1 MPFSALLALFA
12 ALPAP
17 TGIPAPAA
25 VKWQVVPENNSY
37 PIITTDS
44 PSNTQI
50 EAAASAAPRWQ
61 RLDGSPASSTAPV
74 RWAEAPKT
82 PLTPA
87 APATAKQTIP
97 KPTAI
102 ARSVGRAFSY
112 GGVLYPEVGFWVPT
126 AFRQDVAHRGTLT
139 FQIESKTNP
148 YNIGTNRCGGWRVDT
163 SNRNCSDS
171 RWLAEFT
178 PLILG
183 DFSLGVNAN
192 MAESIINRDT
202 SSSPLAGGEGLG
214 LAFGF
219 QLKANLDPT
228 LGAAWIGEKLV
239 STDNTG
245 PIGTTRVRG
254 TVAADGGQSYAILL
268 SKLFDLG
275 PVFGSKGDPP
285 AVISVSAGIGN
296 GFFKPANQT
305 AETGLNYGSYGPI
318 ANIGFSFNQHLSVF
332 AEYAGLLAG
341 FGASYKPFTKIPLT
355 ASILYHSWRGQVT
368 DYKDGKPYNS
378 SCGTELELCKG
389 ALNTRLT
396 FSF

>member
-1 MPFSALLALFA
+1 MFASSLLLLLAVQWKPVVDA
-12 ALPAP
+12 APVFTPVP
-17 TGIPAPAA
+17 TL
-25 VKWQVVPENNSY
+25 VPVSETNNETKQES
-37 PIITTDS
+37 T
-44 PSNTQI
+44 
-50 EAAASAAPRWQ
+50 ASSTPRWQ
-61 RLDGSPASSTAPV
+61 RVEPPTNGSATSNPV
-74 RWAEAPKT
+74 RWAQAPTSPEPIPT
-82 PLTPA
+82 PIKPQQ
-87 APATAKQTIP
+87 PP
-97 KPTAI
+97 KPQAI

-178 PLILG
+178 PLIIG

-192 MAESIINRDT
+192 MAESIVNRDT
-202 SSSPLAGGEGLG
+202 SSSPLAGDEGLG

-275 PVFGSKGDPP
+275 PIFGSKGDPP
-285 AVISVSAGIGN
+285 AVISVSAGVGN

-305 AETGLNYGSYGPI
+305 AETGLNYGTYGPI

-368 DYKDGKPYNS
+368 DYKEGQPYNS
-378 SCGTELELCKG
+378 SCGTELDLCKG

>member
-1 MPFSALLALFA
+1 LFASSLLLLLAVQWKPVVDA
-12 ALPAP
+12 APVFTPVP
-17 TGIPAPAA
+17 TL
-25 VKWQVVPENNSY
+25 VPVSETNNETKQES
-37 PIITTDS
+37 T
-44 PSNTQI
+44 
-50 EAAASAAPRWQ
+50 ASSTPRWQ
-61 RLDGSPASSTAPV
+61 RVEPPTNGSATSNPV
-74 RWAEAPKT
+74 RWAQAPTSPEPIPT
-82 PLTPA
+82 PIKPQQ
-87 APATAKQTIP
+87 PP
-97 KPTAI
+97 KPQAI

-178 PLILG
+178 PLIIG

-192 MAESIINRDT
+192 MAESIVNRDT
-202 SSSPLAGGEGLG
+202 SSSPLAGDEGLG

-275 PVFGSKGDPP
+275 PIFGSKGDPP
-285 AVISVSAGIGN
+285 AVISVSAGVGN

-305 AETGLNYGSYGPI
+305 AETGLNYGTYGPI

-368 DYKDGKPYNS
+368 DYKEGQPYNS
-378 SCGTELELCKG
+378 SCGTELDLCKG

>member
-1 MPFSALLALFA
+1 MFASSLLLLLAVQWKPVVDA
-12 ALPAP
+12 APVFTPVP
-17 TGIPAPAA
+17 TL
-25 VKWQVVPENNSY
+25 VPVSETNNETKQES
-37 PIITTDS
+37 T
-44 PSNTQI
+44 
-50 EAAASAAPRWQ
+50 ASSTPRWQ
-61 RLDGSPASSTAPV
+61 RVEPPTNGSATSNPV
-74 RWAEAPKT
+74 RWAQAPTSPEPIPT
-82 PLTPA
+82 PIKPQQ
-87 APATAKQTIP
+87 PP
-97 KPTAI
+97 KPQAI

-178 PLILG
+178 PLIIG

-192 MAESIINRDT
+192 MAESIVNRDT

-275 PVFGSKGDPP
+275 PIFGSKGDPP
-285 AVISVSAGIGN
+285 AVISVSAGVGN

-305 AETGLNYGSYGPI
+305 AETGLNYGTYGPI

-368 DYKDGKPYNS
+368 DYKEGQPYNS
-378 SCGTELELCKG
+378 SCGTELDLCKG